1 MANDSKDIELRIR
14 ARDYSQKTLDE
25 VTKSLTE
32 MAAAQKAQ
40 LDAAAKGET
49 TAVALEKSYRK
60 IEDALKAVAKQFATT
75 QQFDQQTAALER
87 ARAAADKARQAQ
99 TEYANSLVGLEKIT
113 KAQAN
118 EQTKLAAAV
127 RNSDK
132 DFTRIENALARTV
145 GKLEGYG
152 IATDKVAAAQKT
164 LSDSF
169 KAGDEALQRQAKAI
183 DDIEA
188 NIQSKIAADQDAAA
202 AAKKAAADQLAA
214 EKSVADAAAKA
225 ADWQRRLLLLQNQ
238 RDKAASDQDAAEKAV
253 SNALR
258 ASAQQAEASAKGYQ
272 TLARSVKSV
281 RGDELS
287 QQLRAISDPAG
298 VAVENLKGLEDTLS
312 SLESRVNAIKGP
324 VKDFRTTLAS
334 LASAQQGAAGIAQQI
349 DAYRRQ
355 VDVLRTTNAEFT
367 KAKNE
372 VASLAAQ
379 MRAGGGSAADLN
391 SKMAA
396 AQATLKR
403 TAQEMA
409 DQNSKI
415 LALRNGLKQAGVDTG
430 NLADAQNTLIA
441 QANRATDSINKL
453 RQAYQKFNVEG
464 KKPFTLSSF
473 FSGDGARTTLS
484 YYQRLRGE
492 VIGLTTAYVGLQG
505 VLNLSSGAIDSYI
518 ARQQILSKLTAVF
531 SGDTAKARAEMEYLR
546 AAADRIGFSFRESA
560 QGYAS
565 LAIASTSAGFSL
577 QETRFIFEGFAKAS
591 AVAGQ
596 SSADFQGVLKA
607 VEQIMSKGTIQAE
620 ELTSQLGDRLAGSFT
635 IAAKA
640 ADATGTEFRKMM
652 ENGEIGSEYLINIVR
667 ELGKT
672 YSGADKAAESVA
684 AAQKRFSNAMDDFRV
699 AIAENGFADA
709 YTDFIKKLTAL
720 LQGDDGKKLA
730 EGLGKA
736 FTAIVKILG
745 FLADNIDL
753 VTTALSVLTGLTV
766 AKWAFAVTTKFG
778 ELFTIVKKI
787 YDLVKGGLALG
798 GLQGALGGVA
808 GAAGTTAGAIG
819 GIRLAL
825 LGLRIAFPVITAIA
839 TGLWAAYEAYKAFN
853 SEKAKDVGNGTTVSG
868 KILGENGKPLYDD
881 KGNRNAD
888 TPDPGTGGSSELR
901 AIKSMDKEAEARQKK
916 LDADAK
922 AARKKSAKEELA
934 ERQKLIRDEY
944 QTYRDAANLRI
955 TDASE
960 LAKRLIVIDRQEKQA
975 LTTDKIR
982 FDAENARS
990 NAAAGNREVS
1000 LKQQIADQ
1008 LLKIQND
1015 LAAKETSLD
1024 ATKSFEERKRT
1035 RIEAVASAYD
1045 KLKRSITALAATDKA
1060 GAADALAKLNSY
1072 VGQLQTIEGIK
1083 ATTEEIKRLE
1093 DELAA
1098 AQSIRNA
1105 QLAEQ
1110 QSLFEAGLI
1119 AQDKFLTNSAEINT
1133 RGDNAIRTAAENL
1146 QAFVDAA
1153 VKANAGIMSLTG
1165 QADVKAKTTGAIA
1178 GASNTDGKNADAA
1191 NEAQSTAI
1199 DNLVAKRTAAEA
1211 IFKQQFDLRMITEDE
1226 YAAKVNANAELYKQQ
1241 IVAQTDALL
1250 MQLETQRAQL
1260 ILEGGLNT
1268 TRLAALDAQIA
1279 KMTLLKDATNNA
1291 ALAQDFMQQKMAGLL
1306 DGTLDTALSAAADS
1320 LAGLAQGTMSVG
1332 QAFESLGRT
1341 VASFFAQFL
1350 MQIAQAI
1357 AKQLILNALASMGGP
1372 IGGIAGQL
1380 GGVATKHSG
1389 GVIGRPG
1396 GVRRHGISP
1405 SLFVNAPRF
1414 HSGGF
1419 PGLKA
1424 DEVPAILQKG
1434 EEVLSKNDDRN
1445 AMNGGGMPGGQ
1456 QQNMAGTRFVLVD
1469 DRASVAEAMQSA
1481 QGENVIVQAIK
1492 RNSATVKAL
1501 LK

>member
-99 TEYANSLVGLEKIT
+99 TQYANSLVGLEKIT

-188 NIQSKIAADQDAAA
+188 NIQGKIAADQAAAA
-202 AAKKAAADQLAA
+202 AAKKAAAEQLAA

-225 ADWQRRLLLLQNQ
+225 ADWQRRLLILQNQ
-238 RDKAASDQDAAEKAV
+238 RDKAAQEQADAERAV
-253 SNALR
+253 SNALKM
-258 ASAQQAEASAKGYQ
+258 SAQQAEASAKGYQ

-281 RGDELS
+281 RGDELAK
-287 QQLRAISDPAG
+287 QLRAISDPSG
-298 VAVENLKGLEDTLS
+298 VAVENLKGLEDTLTGLQS
-312 SLESRVNAIKGP
+312 KVAGINGP
-324 VKDFRTTLAS
+324 FKDFRSTLAS
-334 LASAQQGAAGIAQQI
+334 LDAAQRGAAGIAAQI

-355 VDVLRTTNAEFT
+355 IDVLRATRAEYAAART
-367 KAKNE
+367 A
-372 VASLAAQ
+372 VADLATQ
-379 MRAGGGSAADLN
+379 MRAGGGNAAELN
-391 SKMAA
+391 RQMSA
-396 AQATLKR
+396 AQATLAR
-403 TAQEMA
+403 TAGAMSAQVTRTREMRT
-409 DQNSKI
+409 
-415 LALRNGLKQAGVDTG
+415 ALRDAGVGTAKLG
-430 NLADAQNTLIA
+430 DAQKTLVT
-441 QANRATDSINKL
+441 QANRATDTINKL

-464 KKPFTLSSF
+464 NKPFNLFGT
-473 FSGDGARTTLS
+473 DGGRTTLS
-484 YYQRLRGE
+484 YAQRIRGE
-492 VIGLTTAYVGLQG
+492 LLAMATAYVGLQAG
-505 VLNLSSGAIDSYI
+505 VNLATGALQAYRDTQKINQQLGAIVGGD
-518 ARQQILSKLTAVF
+518 AKLIREEWDYLMATAN
-531 SGDTAKARAEMEYLR
+531 
-546 AAADRIGFSFRESA
+546 RIGFEFQA
-560 QGYAS
+560 AAPAYAKF
-565 LAIASTSAGFSL
+565 AIAAKSFGFTAD
-577 QETRFIFEGFAKAS
+577 ETRFVFEKFAEGAR
-591 AVAGQ
+591 VAGQ
-596 SSADFQGVLKA
+596 SSAEFEGILKS
-607 VEQIMSKGTIQAE
+607 VEQMLSKGTIQAE
-620 ELTSQLGDRLAGSFT
+620 ELRGQLGDRLPGAFT

-640 ADATGTEFRKMM
+640 MGVTTAELTKMM
-652 ENGEIGSEYLINIVR
+652 ELGEVSAENVINIAR
-667 ELGKT
+667 QMGEQYKGIDEA
-672 YSGADKAAESVA
+672 SQSMAAAEA
-684 AAQKRFSNAMDDFRV
+684 RFNNASFQFKK
-699 AIAENGFADA
+699 AIADNGFADA
-709 YTDFIKKLTAL
+709 YTKFITELTTL
-720 LQGDDGKKLA
+720 MQGDDGKRLA
-730 EGLGKA
+730 AGIGDA
-736 FTAIVKILG
+736 FTAIVDILRWV
-745 FLADNIDL
+745 AQNIDL
-753 VTTALSVLTGLTV
+753 VVTGFKVLTGLAVVKWIVGV
-766 AKWAFAVTTKFG
+766 AIQAKNLLTILSGLRTALAGTAVVTAAGSAIAGVGTAATG
-778 ELFTIVKKI
+778 AV
-787 YDLVKGGLALG
+787 GGLAAFRIALV
-798 GLQGALGGVA
+798 ALG
-808 GAAGTTAGAIG
+808 AAVPWLTALS
-819 GIRLAL
+819 LAAW
-825 LGLRIAFPVITAIA
+825 G
-839 TGLWAAYEAYKAFN
+839 AYEAYKAL
-853 SEKAKDVGNGTTVSG
+853 SGERSKAEGGSKKVTGRV
-868 KILGENGKPLYDD
+868 LGEDGKPLYPEGQSG
-881 KGNRNAD
+881 K
-888 TPDPGTGGSSELR
+888 TPDPGTGGSAEKR
-901 AIKSMDKEAEARQKK
+901 AMASFDKEAEKRQAK
-916 LDADAK
+916 LDADRK
-922 AARKKSAKEELA
+922 AAQKKSAKEELA
-934 ERQKLIRDEY
+934 ERQKLIKDEFD
-944 QTYRDAANLRI
+944 TYRVAAQKQIGDKAALG
-955 TDASE
+955 E
-960 LAKRLIVIDRQEKQA
+960 RLLVLDRQEKQA
-975 LTTDKIR
+975 LVTDKIR

-990 NAAAGNREVS
+990 NSAAGNREVS

-1093 DELAA
+1093 DELSA

-1119 AQDKFLTNSAEINT
+1119 AQDKFLANSAEINT
-1133 RGDNAIRTAAENL
+1133 RGDSAIRTAAENL

-1178 GASNTDGKNADAA
+1178 GASNTEGKNADAA

-1241 IVAQTDALL
+1241 ITAQTNALL
-1250 MQLETQRAQL
+1250 LQLETQRAQL
-1260 ILEGGLNT
+1260 LLEGGLNT

-1332 QAFESLGRT
+1332 QAFESLGTT
-1341 VASFFAQFL
+1341 VASFFAKFL

-1445 AMNGGGMPGGQ
+1445 TMNGGGMPGGQ